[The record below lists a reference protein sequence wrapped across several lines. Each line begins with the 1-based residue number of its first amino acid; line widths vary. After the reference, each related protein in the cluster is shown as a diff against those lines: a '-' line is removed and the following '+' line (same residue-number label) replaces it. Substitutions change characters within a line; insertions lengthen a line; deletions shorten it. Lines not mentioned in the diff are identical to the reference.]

1 MGSEL
6 FIKYALSAM
15 TMSYRLFGTK
25 IVNAVVDNTAG
36 TIFTAGVTIPNLVN

>member
-15 TMSYRLFGTK
+15 TMSYRLFGKK
-25 IVNAVVDNTAG
+25 IVNAVIDNTAG
-36 TIFTAGVTIPNLVN
+36 TIFTAGVTIPNLVK